1 MTSKH
6 ESIHGES
13 STNNNNGGVA
23 NFTAFINKQ
32 MEEFKDM
39 LLSSQKQMASKLEV
53 IQNHSESRFSK
64 IEDELINLIPGVE
77 KRISE
82 VERRV
87 EEEEISSHISVAELR
102 KIE

>member
-32 MEEFKDM
+32 IEEFKDM
-39 LLSSQKQMASKLEV
+39 LLSSKQQMASKLEA
-53 IQNHSESRFSK
+53 IQNQSESRFSK
-64 IEDELINLIPGVE
+64 IEDGLINLIPGVE
-77 KRISE
+77 K
-82 VERRV
+82 
-87 EEEEISSHISVAELR
+87 
-102 KIE
+102 KD